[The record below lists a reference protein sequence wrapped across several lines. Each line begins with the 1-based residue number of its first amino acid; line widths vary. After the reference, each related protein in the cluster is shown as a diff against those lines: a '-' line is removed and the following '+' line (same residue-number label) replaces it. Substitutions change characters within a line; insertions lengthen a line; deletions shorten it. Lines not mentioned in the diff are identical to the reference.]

1 MVPQY
6 STHLLLVGKKRVEK
20 EREELG
26 VARVRL
32 LCLGCRVRSL
42 IDSNRF
48 QLNLLLGDRSAGT
61 RVCVGGIRSWI
72 VGFGI
77 EIGRK
82 SGEVVVDVLRGL
94 RGA

>member
-1 MVPQY
+1 MVLLY
-6 STHLLLVGKKRVEK
+6 LTHSLLLGKKRVEK
-20 EREELG
+20 EREERG
-26 VARVRL
+26 VLIIRL
-32 LCLGCRVRSL
+32 LCLECRVRSL

-48 QLNLLLGDRSAGT
+48 QSNLLLGDPSAGT
-61 RVCVGGIRSWI
+61 RVYVGGIRSWI
-72 VGFGI
+72 GFGI